1 MGEVR
6 NWKSV
11 VGNLEEA
18 DCFELRRLPRSHYR
32 STEIHRA
39 LPPPHRF
46 CPRSIPPTR
55 SLSFSASFP
64 YERKGSRSTRVT
76 IKVEINF
83 LIRFTLAWLFG
94 DAASAGIR
102 PLRARIPRGNLK
114 FLIKVIADCGFL
126 SGSSRSPTLSTLH
139 P

>member
-1 MGEVR
+1 MEIR
-6 NWKSV
+6 RWKSRRSR
-11 VGNLEEA
+11 L
-18 DCFELRRLPRSHYR
+18 LRIKKAPAFPLS
-32 STEIHRA
+32 IHRDSSCSSTTSSF
-39 LPPPHRF
+39 LPPFHPA
-46 CPRSIPPTR
+46 SSR
-55 SLSFSASFP
+55 SLSLSVSFP

-102 PLRARIPRGNLK
+102 PLRPRIPRGNLK

-126 SGSSRSPTLSTLH
+126 SGSSRSPTLY